1 MHPKAFNY
9 HQPRELSEAL
19 TLLDELGETGTPYAG
34 GTELLLMLKL
44 RMVEY
49 DDLINLKRIGG
60 LDGIE
65 VKDGVLSIGALTTH
79 ARIAADELVQAHC
92 PTLAMLCGSIAN
104 ARVRAAG
111 TIGGNICFAE
121 PRADP
126 PVLLAAL
133 KARYVLN
140 STNGSRVMPAD
151 GFILGPFETRREEN
165 EVLTAIEIPL
175 DGRRAYCARIE
186 AGNHSLATA
195 ALAIGPETVLRLG
208 YGVGALLSLRETEA
222 YLAESLPEPDIPKV
236 KEIVEAETREVD
248 VPGDIEAGEAYR
260 RHLMGVAVARAVL
273 GVLAAD
279 EERKP

>member
-19 TLLDELGETGTPYAG
+19 TLLDELGEAGTPYAG

-65 VKDGVLSIGALTTH
+65 VEDGVLSIGALTTH
-79 ARIAADELVQAHC
+79 ARIAADELVQTHC
-92 PTLAMLCGSIAN
+92 PALATLCGSIAN

-133 KARYVLN
+133 KASYVLN
-140 STNGSRVMPAD
+140 STNGARVMPAD

-175 DGRRAYCARIE
+175 DGRQAYCARIE

-195 ALAIGPETVLRLG
+195 ALSIGPETVLRLG
-208 YGVGALLSLRETEA
+208 YGVGAPLTLRRTEVYLS
-222 YLAESLPEPDIPKV
+222 ESLPAPDILEV
-236 KEIVEAETREVD
+236 KEMVSAETREVD
-248 VPGDIEAGEAYR
+248 VPGDIE
-260 RHLMGVAVARAVL
+260 
-273 GVLAAD
+273 
-279 EERKP
+279 